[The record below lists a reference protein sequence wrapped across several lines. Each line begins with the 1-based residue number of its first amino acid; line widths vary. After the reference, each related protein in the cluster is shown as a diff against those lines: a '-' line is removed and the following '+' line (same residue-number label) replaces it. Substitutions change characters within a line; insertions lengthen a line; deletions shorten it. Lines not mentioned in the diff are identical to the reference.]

1 MVLQH
6 PAKVPSR
13 EACQG
18 SSPCTTAIFQEER
31 KMTRRA
37 TVADYNKRKPK
48 RIQKLEFQNVRYNL
62 KRSKGTKNG
71 TNY

>member
-1 MVLQH
+1 
-6 PAKVPSR
+6 
-13 EACQG
+13 
-18 SSPCTTAIFQEER
+18 
-31 KMTRRA
+31 MTRRA